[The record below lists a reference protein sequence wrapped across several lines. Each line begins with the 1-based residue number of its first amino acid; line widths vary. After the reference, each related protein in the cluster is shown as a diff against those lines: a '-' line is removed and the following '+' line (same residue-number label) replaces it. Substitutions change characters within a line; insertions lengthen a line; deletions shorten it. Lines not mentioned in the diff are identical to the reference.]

1 MHDQGGDHW
10 MNDVPVTGKAI
21 IDSVSKALLW
31 IDRQIELISGPAPQ
45 PAPAPAP
52 PDMTDAQLHH
62 AIHGIGATLLNTH
75 ARFLQDSLAR
85 YGATTGDPRFPAA
98 MPATV
103 RSHVLMM
110 IIQANDSYQLALL
123 GLRERA
129 TASALGPIRNVAETY
144 VYAKWLLES
153 PEEKIRL
160 GRAYRLT
167 LNAVDQLRE
176 QKRTLQKAAPRSE
189 LTGQIAP
196 ILGTAAK
203 RMRSRLAE
211 LAHEEGV
218 TIAAKPRRSELL
230 AKHLPDSGGYLFYS
244 LLSNAGAHPGAG
256 RAQAFY
262 GRPGRA
268 VIDVDFTGLH
278 HVRAYWMSA
287 NIRLYLGL
295 CDLAGPVLGW
305 PEWDA
310 LTGQTRTRLE
320 PLAQEAQQRYL
331 GRIQQEMAKAPT
343 WANLPSPETHS
354 PGADDTTAHGTR
366 P

>member
-10 MNDVPVTGKAI
+10 MNDVPVAGKAI
-21 IDSVSKALLW
+21 IDTVSKALAW
-31 IDRQIELISGPAPQ
+31 VDRQIELISGPAPQ

-62 AIHGIGATLLNTH
+62 AIHGIGATLRNRH
-75 ARFLQDSLAR
+75 GRFLQDSFAR
-85 YGATTGDPRFPAA
+85 YGATTGDPHFPAV

-110 IIQANDSYQLALL
+110 IIQASDSYGLALL

-129 TASALGPIRNVAETY
+129 TASVLGPIRNVAESY
-144 VYAKWLLES
+144 VYAKWLLEN
-153 PEEKIRL
+153 PDEKIRL

-167 LNAVDQLRE
+167 MNAVDQLRD
-176 QKRTLQKAAPRSE
+176 QQRMLKKAAPRSE
-189 LTGQIAP
+189 LTEQIAP
-196 ILGTAAK
+196 MLGTAAK
-203 RMRSRLAE
+203 RARSRLAE
-211 LAHEEGV
+211 RAREEGV
-218 TIAAKPRRSELL
+218 TIAAKPRRSALL

-244 LLSNAGAHPGAG
+244 LLSNAGVHPGAV
-256 RAQAFY
+256 RAQVFY

-268 VIDVDFTGLH
+268 VIDVDFTGLL
-278 HVRAYWMSA
+278 HVRTYWMSA
-287 NIRLYLGL
+287 NIRLYLDL

-310 LTGQTRTRLE
+310 LTRQTRTRLE
-320 PLAQEAQQRYL
+320 PLAQEAQRRYL

-343 WANLPSPETHS
+343 WAGPPSPETHS
-354 PGADDTTAHGTR
+354 PGPDDTTAHGTR